1 MQSSDAEI
9 LQAGYRYALALTHD
23 RHEAEDL
30 VHDAWIKL
38 HERARLFRGRGYF
51 LRTVRNLFID
61 RYRRNRRILLEP
73 LSEEYEA
80 NTLDE
85 ANEANSLNEE
95 QAAHAVYAAPG
106 KSGGDESTEFSPYS
120 VSDPALS
127 DALAQIRPQEREAL
141 FLNAVEGLSAAQIVR
156 HTGRSRSTVLSL
168 IHRGKIKLQRI
179 LIHEQRRNS
188 P

>member
-30 VHDAWIKL
+30 VHDAWLKL
-38 HERARLFRGRGYF
+38 HERSRLFRGRGYF
-51 LRTVRNLFID
+51 LRTVRNLFVD

-73 LSEEYEA
+73 FNDEYEA
-80 NTLDE
+80 N
-85 ANEANSLNEE
+85 
-95 QAAHAVYAAPG
+95 AVHGSPAQ
-106 KSGGDESTEFSPYS
+106 SGGDVSGEFSPYS
-120 VSDPALS
+120 VSDPVLS

-141 FLNAVEGLSAAQIVR
+141 YLNAVEGMSAAQIAR

>member
-30 VHDAWIKL
+30 VHDAWLKL
-38 HERARLFRGRGYF
+38 HERSRLFRGRGYF

-73 LSEEYEA
+73 LSEGHEA
-80 NTLDE
+80 ND
-85 ANEANSLNEE
+85 LNEGHE
-95 QAAHAVYAAPG
+95 MNAVHGSPAQ
-106 KSGGDESTEFSPYS
+106 SGGDVSGEFSPYS
-120 VSDPALS
+120 VSDPVLS

-141 FLNAVEGLSAAQIVR
+141 YLNAVEGMSAAQIAR